1 MLERIKALT
10 EKIRSNI
17 EHRHD
22 LADTLDQLGNKV
34 AALESRV
41 GELETANEALLNALE
56 AKFGEPDP
64 IAPAPAAAPAEAA
77 PAAAPVQVETAQQA

>member
-34 AALESRV
+34 AALESTV
-41 GELETANEALLNALE
+41 EALESTVEALVSALE
-56 AKFGEPDP
+56 VKFGTATAEG
-64 IAPAPAAAPAEAA
+64 AAPADGAA
-77 PAAAPVQVETAQQA
+77 PQQVETNATQQTA

>member
-34 AALESRV
+34 AALEGTV
-41 GELETANEALLNALE
+41 EALVSALE
-56 AKFGEPDP
+56 VKFG
-64 IAPAPAAAPAEAA
+64 AAPAEG
-77 PAAAPVQVETAQQA
+77 AAPVQVETTATQQAA

>member
-1 MLERIKALT
+1 MLEHIKALT

-34 AALESRV
+34 TALEEQV
-41 GELETANEALLNALE
+41 EALVSALE
-56 AKFGEPDP
+56 AKF
-64 IAPAPAAAPAEAA
+64 ATAEG
-77 PAAAPVQVETAQQA
+77 AAPVQVETNATQQPA

>member
-34 AALESRV
+34 AALESTV
-41 GELETANEALLNALE
+41 EALVSALE
-56 AKFGEPDP
+56 VKFGTATAEGAAQADG
-64 IAPAPAAAPAEAA
+64 AAPQ
-77 PAAAPVQVETAQQA
+77 QVETNATQQTA

>member
-34 AALESRV
+34 TALEEQV
-41 GELETANEALLNALE
+41 EALVSALE
-56 AKFGEPDP
+56 AKF
-64 IAPAPAAAPAEAA
+64 APAEG
-77 PAAAPVQVETAQQA
+77 AAPVQVETNATQQPA

>member
-22 LADTLDQLGNKV
+22 LADTLDALGKKV
-34 AALESRV
+34 AALEEAQE
-41 GELETANEALLNALE
+41 ELLSALE
-56 AKFGEPDP
+56 AKFG
-64 IAPAPAAAPAEAA
+64 ATAPAAEGAA
-77 PAAAPVQVETAQQA
+77 PADPAAAVQVETNAAQQAA

>member
-34 AALESRV
+34 TALEEQV
-41 GELETANEALLNALE
+41 EALVTALE
-56 AKFGEPDP
+56 AKF
-64 IAPAPAAAPAEAA
+64 APAEGAA
-77 PAAAPVQVETAQQA
+77 PQQVETNATQQTA